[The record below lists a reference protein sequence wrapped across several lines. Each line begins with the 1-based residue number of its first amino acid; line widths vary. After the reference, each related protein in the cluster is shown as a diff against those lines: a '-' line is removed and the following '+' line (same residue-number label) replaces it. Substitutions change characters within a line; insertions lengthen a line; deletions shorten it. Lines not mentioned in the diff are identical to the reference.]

1 MASDGILPRRLA
13 SCRVPKCAA
22 CYYGKASKV
31 PWRVK
36 GDPKDGQLFT
46 ATVAGQVVSV
56 DQLKSTVPGL
66 VGQIKGW
73 LTTQRY
79 HVATIFVDQNSRLG
93 FVHLQSRTPP
103 PKHSWPSTHLKNT
116 LAPWE

>member
-1 MASDGILPRRLA
+1 
-13 SCRVPKCAA
+13 VPQGTA
-22 CYYGKASKV
+22 CHYGKASKV
-31 PWRVK
+31 PWLVK

-46 ATVAGQVVSV
+46 ATVAG

-79 HVATIFVDQNSRLG
+79 HVATIFVDHHSRFG
-93 FVHLQSRTPP
+93 FVYLQKSDTATKTLIAKHAFEGYARTMGV
-103 PKHSWPSTHLKNT
+103 
-116 LAPWE
+116 AI